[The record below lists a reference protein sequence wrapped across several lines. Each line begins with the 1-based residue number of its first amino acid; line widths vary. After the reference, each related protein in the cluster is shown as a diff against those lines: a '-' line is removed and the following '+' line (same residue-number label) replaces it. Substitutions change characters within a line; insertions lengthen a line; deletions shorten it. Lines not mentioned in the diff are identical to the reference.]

1 MNGNLRVNGN
11 IFSDN
16 ITELNNK
23 IAECDNKYA
32 LKSENDE
39 LKTKIENLESE
50 NAALKAAIA
59 NCKIVTEHRLI
70 TDDDYTQEEFD
81 TYTFIHF
88 QKEIANS
95 GFLNLAVYF
104 EDLPDGRIGLRN
116 ENGTWTVVT
125 YDGSSHYTIEV
136 IYYTDN
142 LNHPF
147 PYYLKLNH
155 IKGIICVV
163 EDTTL
168 QVIENKIVFPDL

>member
-1 MNGNLRVNGN
+1 MNSQISNLQQ
-11 IFSDN
+11 
-16 ITELNNK
+16 
-23 IAECDNKYA
+23 
-32 LKSENDE
+32 ENAE
-39 LKTKIENLESE
+39 LKT
-50 NAALKAAIA
+50 AIA

-125 YDGSSHYTIEV
+125 YDSSSHYTIEV

-155 IKGIICVV
+155 VKGIICVV

-168 QVIENKIVFPDL
+168 QVIENKIEFPDL